1 VRSRFPSRSPGLGGI
16 APKPPEGGT
25 PNQCFNQAPNKKR
38 KASLRMPFRLQ
49 LVSCV
54 NLFDSVV
61 PSPER
66 NMSTCRPGQ
75 RVGE

>member
-54 NLFDSVV
+54 NLLVGV
-61 PSPER
+61 PRPER
-66 NMSTCRPGQ
+66 NMSTWHPGQ